1 MPYQQYRKRAAL
13 WPVVLVLLLALLAG
27 AAVGFAF
34 WHNAEPDSED
44 LPVQPVDV
52 PVLSKPESSEPEPE
66 PAVVRLV
73 GVGDNLIHE
82 AIYKQASRRA
92 EGQGYDFGFTYEAVE
107 ELIASAD
114 IASIN
119 QETVMDRNRPLS
131 AYPCFNSPTELGDHL
146 EQIGFDV
153 ANLANNHVLD
163 QNASGLASTLDY
175 WKTKKIR
182 TTGAYQ
188 DEADYQQIRLLERN
202 GVTFSFIGMTELTN
216 GLSLPAGSELV
227 LLRTGEE
234 DRIKARIEKAK
245 QISDVV
251 VVNVHWGVEYTHQP
265 TASQRDLA
273 QNMADWG
280 ADLILGHHPHVI
292 QPVEWLDR
300 ADGGRSLVVYSL
312 GNFISAQ
319 SEGPRMI
326 GGALDV
332 TVVKQP
338 DGSILLENPKFL
350 PVVTHYDP
358 GYANVRTVLLR
369 DYTEELAQ
377 NHGVRAQTPAFSLE
391 YIHNIVTTVIDP
403 EFLDEVPQEPKG

>member
-1 MPYQQYRKRAAL
+1 MPYQQHRKKAAL
-13 WPVVLVLLLALLAG
+13 WPVALILLLALLAG
-27 AAVGFAF
+27 AAVGFAV
-34 WHNAEPDSED
+34 WHNAEPDPAD

-52 PVLSKPESSEPEPE
+52 PMSSEPESSEPEPE

-146 EQIGFDV
+146 EQLGFDV

-175 WKTKKIR
+175 WQTKKIQ

-273 QNMADWG
+273 QKMADWG

-338 DGSILLENPKFL
+338 DGSILLEDPKFL

-358 GYANVRTVLLR
+358 GYANVRTILLR
-369 DYTEELAQ
+369 DYTAELAQ